1 MDPHLWLS
9 VSVEHCA
16 RGHIHVHQLLHIFL
30 LALKYEKTCGMDEQ
44 ARNAVW
50 CYLGKKKFSPVPY
63 MKNDSTRR
71 TEQQK
76 IFILF
81 YFWLEINKTQGGKMQ
96 TGRREIKSLKLCSKV
111 GSCPSRSS

>member
-1 MDPHLWLS
+1 MDPHLWHS

-30 LALKYEKTCGMDEQ
+30 LALEYEKKTCGMDEQ
-44 ARNAVW
+44 ARNAVR
-50 CYLGKKKFSPVPY
+50 CYLGKKFYPVPY
-63 MKNDSTRR
+63 MRNDSTRR

-81 YFWLEINKTQGGKMQ
+81 LLRNQ
-96 TGRREIKSLKLCSKV
+96 
-111 GSCPSRSS
+111 

>member
-30 LALKYEKTCGMDEQ
+30 LALEYERTCGMDEQ

-50 CYLGKKKFSPVPY
+50 YYLGKKFSPVPY

-81 YFWLEINKTQGGKMQ
+81 FASKSIKLKEGKC
-96 TGRREIKSLKLCSKV
+96 KLADVK
-111 GSCPSRSS
+111 